1 MPLTALEKRERRLA
15 ATKARGGRVY
25 RTVQRNRDWVTHK
38 QLDPKDFEP
47 VNLEDAMQRA
57 EGLAMNMEDVDA
69 GVVDA
74 PPPVLITAPKPL
86 QIGEIV
92 IIRKEFGDI
101 FNMSDAY
108 RRSCRMKTLKF
119 STCQGGWTLLV
130 DQRKIFSYYCTESC
144 LQRV

>member
-1 MPLTALEKRERRLA
+1 M
-15 ATKARGGRVY
+15 Y

-38 QLDPKDFEP
+38 QLEPKDFEP
-47 VNLEDAMQRA
+47 ANLEDAMQRT
-57 EGLAMNMEDVDA
+57 EWLGMSMEDVDA

-101 FNMSDAY
+101 FDMSDTY
-108 RRSCRMKTLKF
+108 RRSYKMKTMKF
-119 STCQGGWTLLV
+119 STHQGGWTLLV
-130 DQRKIFSYYCTESC
+130 AQGKIFSYYCPESC